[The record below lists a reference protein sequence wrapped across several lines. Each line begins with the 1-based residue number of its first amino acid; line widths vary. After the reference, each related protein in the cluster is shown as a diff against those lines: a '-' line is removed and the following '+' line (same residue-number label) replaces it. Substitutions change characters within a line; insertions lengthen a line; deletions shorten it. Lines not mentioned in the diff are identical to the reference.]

1 MDFTKAG
8 ENVGVGIVSA
18 ILGGLGVA
26 FGLKPKL
33 DRAVEDIAI
42 LKEKELVRVQN
53 DIKTLADEF
62 VKKEACIQCNK
73 DICHR
78 LDTLKDL
85 SDRNYGE
92 TVEVRKDIRLLIDKR
107 TQLF

>member
-1 MDFTKAG
+1 MDWYDASKD
-8 ENVGVGIVSA
+8 VGVGLIGTV
-18 ILGGLGVA
+18 LGGLGIA
-26 FGLKPKL
+26 FKLKPKL

-42 LKEKELVRVQN
+42 LKEKDLVRVQN
-53 DIKTLADEF
+53 DIKTLADEV

-73 DICHR
+73 DLCHR

-92 TVEVRKDIRLLIDKR
+92 TLEVRKDIRLLIDKR